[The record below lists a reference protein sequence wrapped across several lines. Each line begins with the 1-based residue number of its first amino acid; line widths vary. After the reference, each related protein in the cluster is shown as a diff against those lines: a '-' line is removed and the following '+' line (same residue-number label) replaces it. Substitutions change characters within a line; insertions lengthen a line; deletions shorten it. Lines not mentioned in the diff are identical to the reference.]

1 MERIKMG
8 SRKGIISVFIAA
20 ICLFIGGIVMQVN
33 ASAYFNPQVKQSNG
47 NWMQCYA
54 LQYEKKTGGHT
65 ATVVQIGH
73 VASTEQICAYV
84 NSEGKIVSKIGKAS
98 EPSATNSLKD
108 DQKGK
113 IYFEV
118 KNDNTIDFY
127 QCNDGSSDLDC
138 TSGLAQSWTTT
149 KDGTMSFEELAKE
162 INEFANNKFDVWTK
176 MPFSNNSNS
185 ATYTQELST
194 ELGTGDDESTSEI
207 VKDCSNQG
215 GAQSLGWIICP
226 IMTLL
231 GEAAEG
237 IYNGAVEPA
246 LRVEP
251 KLFSDANSNVE
262 DAWSVFRNIANVIFV
277 ILMLVV
283 IFSQLTGV
291 GIDNY
296 GIKKILPKLIVVAVL
311 INLSYILCV
320 LAVDVSN
327 ILGNSFQN
335 LFRALS
341 DGMSLKMEITGA
353 DIAKE
358 VLVTGGTIVGIAILG
373 ELVHLTGDIWMN
385 RYVAIALLVGA
396 LGVVISIFFLFIL
409 LAARE
414 AAIVVLTVLA
424 PVAMVL
430 YALPNTKG
438 VFNKWLKMFEG
449 LLLVYPIAGLL
460 VGGGDFVSSLLLS
473 AGMNDFFGSLTA
485 MVAGILPIFFI
496 PTVLKNS
503 FSALGGLGARI
514 SSMGDRVSGSV
525 TGGIRGSEAYK
536 GLQDRNLQYAR
547 RKKFEQGQRLLG
559 QPGRLNAFR
568 RGMMGGSRGIVRTG
582 AQVERDRQQTAQDDA
597 DAMDYRYG
605 SLGLHDTTTPDGQTI
620 SGLETMFQNAC
631 NAGNTED
638 ASALARVITKRYG
651 SNGMNVIANHLRG
664 MDTSEGAPVE
674 QRNNNRAIIGALRQ
688 TLGDDTNFANIMKSK
703 TGDMY
708 DMISSGGMDDN
719 GVYRNAAYF
728 TNRMGSS
735 GPVTSVADWA
745 TQSGATLRAAI
756 DSGALGAE
764 TINELLN
771 SDVAEV
777 KAALQGDPSKRDILQ
792 AAAYNHSNGTN
803 LADREAA
810 QRFREELQ
818 RDAEA
823 EANRVQE
830 QRDRVEQTL
839 AEINQK
845 LNNH

>member
-1 MERIKMG
+1 MKKIYSLLVLFGLILIG
-8 SRKGIISVFIAA
+8 SIMHTNNV
-20 ICLFIGGIVMQVN
+20 
-33 ASAYFNPQVKQSNG
+33 SAYYKDN
-47 NWMQCYA
+47 CYA
-54 LQYEKKTGGHT
+54 AQWENHVNVKGDFDQTNIYSTKLLCYNNNKIEVDKLPDKTYSVSLPKYKDVEKDSV
-65 ATVVQIGH
+65 TVKYCTKM
-73 VASTEQICAYV
+73 VAGVCITTNKQTFKLSDY
-84 NSEGKIVSKIGKAS
+84 NNDFGKMVKAMDDVLSGAAAPDGYTKIAF
-98 EPSATNSLKD
+98 D
-108 DQKGK
+108 
-113 IYFEV
+113 
-118 KNDNTIDFY
+118 KNDAQY
-127 QCNDGSSDLDC
+127 SMEVQQGSDDDAV
-138 TSGLAQSWTTT
+138 G
-149 KDGTMSFEELAKE
+149 E
-162 INEFANNKFDVWTK
+162 I
-176 MPFSNNSNS
+176 
-185 ATYTQELST
+185 L
-194 ELGTGDDESTSEI
+194 
-207 VKDCSNQG
+207 KDCSNQG
-215 GAQSLGWIICP
+215 GARSLGWIICP
-226 IMTLL
+226 VMSLL

-246 LRVEP
+246 LNVEP

-262 DAWSVFRNIANVIFV
+262 EAWSVFRNIANVIFV

-320 LAVDVSN
+320 LAVDISN

-335 LFRALS
+335 LFRAMA
-341 DGMSLKMEITGA
+341 DGMTLKLDITGA
-353 DIAKE
+353 DVGKE
-358 VLVTGGTIVGIAILG
+358 ALITGGTILGIVILG
-373 ELVHLTGDIWMN
+373 RLVSLTGEFWMH

-396 LGVVISIFFLFIL
+396 LGVAISIFFLFIL

-414 AAIVVLTVLA
+414 AAIVVLIVLA
-424 PVAMVL
+424 PVAVVL
-430 YALPNTKG
+430 YALPNTKSI
-438 VFNKWLKMFEG
+438 FNKWLKMFEG

-460 VGGGDFVSSLLLS
+460 VGGGDYVSALLLS
-473 AGMNDFFGSLTA
+473 VGMNDFFGSLTA

-496 PTVLKNS
+496 PTVLKSS
-503 FSALGGLGARI
+503 FSALGSLGTRI
-514 SSMGDRVSGSV
+514 SSMGDRVSSSV

-536 GLQDRNLQYAR
+536 GLQERNLQYAR
-547 RKKFEQGQRLLG
+547 RMKFEQGKELLG
-559 QPGRLNAFR
+559 KSGRMNAFR
-568 RGMMGGSRGIVRTG
+568 RGMMGGARGIVRTG

-792 AAAYNHSNGTN
+792 AASYNQANGTN
-803 LADREAA
+803 YAEGDAAREY
-810 QRFREELQ
+810 RDKIR

-823 EANRVQE
+823 EANRAKE

-845 LNNH
+845 LNNHNNPPSNPSPNNPPPNP